1 MSTFFTI
8 DNNLRYLNNEEFVKN
23 IGCPMLFIHGEE
35 DTLIFPEHSKKLH
48 ALCGSNKKMLVNP
61 VGMTH
66 GAYDMRTDVV
76 NNILLFFERFELA
89 GPREGDPPAGPVIS
103 KAIFQS
109 GFIAEAEMP
118 QAGNIQPQ
126 KTGMWNFLFR

>member
-48 ALCGSNKKMLVNP
+48 ALCVSNKKMLVNP
-61 VGMTH
+61 AGMTH
-66 GAYDMRTDVV
+66 GAYDMKTDVV
-76 NNILLFFERFELA
+76 NNILLFFERFELV
-89 GPREGDPPAGPVIS
+89 GLREGDRQAGPVIS

-118 QAGNIQPQ
+118 QAGNISPQ
-126 KTGMWNFLFR
+126 KTGLWNFLFR